1 MKRKEFLQ
9 TSALFSIGSM
19 LLPGNISFAQI
30 SDNEDLA
37 YRLFKNPPAQ
47 YHPYVRWW
55 WNGDKVEKAELTREL
70 ELLKTAGI
78 GGVEIN
84 PIQFPQHTDDMGRRS
99 LVWLSDEWIEMLD
112 HTLKETKRLGLTAD
126 LLVGSG
132 WPFGAEFLQGEERA
146 EIITIGVK
154 KIEGEFDFEIS
165 LFDLIKIA
173 DPSIV
178 SLHSRRE
185 PLVQKVYLV
194 PDPMTSLDQV
204 KDLSDQIPNGFIK
217 VSIPLGRWA
226 IYAQVIT
233 RGFQSVLNGAP
244 GANGPVLNHF
254 NKEAVEKYLNHM
266 TDTIQQKIGP
276 LKGRLRAFFTDSLEV
291 EGANWCS
298 DMAEEFKKRRGY
310 DILPYLPFILFK
322 FGGMGS
328 VSDYNYGVAHSDDF
342 RDVLERIRLDFKIT
356 MAELF
361 YERFC
366 LSFETWCKKNGVQ
379 SRVQPYGRGYHIVD
393 GALTFDIPE
402 GETWVRPHSGKD
414 MPENNPGWGR
424 SYDMMNKYVTSAAHL
439 NGKRLISC
447 EECTNTSVVFSTTL
461 QLLKLCSD
469 QSLIS
474 GVTHSVYH
482 GFNYSPPDAPFP
494 GWIRYGNFMNERNT
508 YWPYFKYL
516 NEYKA
521 RISALLQQADFY
533 SDIALLPCE
542 YDAWSKYGDWLDVTS
557 KYFQKDE
564 DFREIRDLKYIAL
577 LWEAIHHNGNACD
590 FVSEKI
596 IAEATMQNGLI
607 QFGNKKYH
615 TLFLLSME
623 IMDESTAKKI
633 LEFLKCGGKVFCID
647 RIPSTG
653 VGFHNKETKSKALK
667 AVMDEIIS
675 YKDKF
680 IFLKKPDSD
689 YIGWVKSLQQQY
701 NIKPYI
707 TIDGVN
713 PFIQQIRYSTK
724 DFELIFVTNSSYNNS
739 YEIKMSPDGSLIKD
753 RQAYVWDAVSGDRYR
768 LDNNENWDFTLY
780 PADSKI
786 IVCENSIR
794 KDAKAFR
801 EAPQAQDNFKTI
813 DQWEVEFIP
822 INNGEVRKVKMSAL
836 KDLKDTEF
844 MNFTGKI
851 IYRNSFR
858 GNADWLDL
866 GVVQG
871 LSDVKVNGKEAG
883 VRWYGRHIYSLKKLV
898 NNDLNTVEIGIVVV
912 MCNYMKSLKDNPIA
926 QGWTR
931 NQSIQ
936 SMGLMG
942 PVMVF

>member
-1 MKRKEFLQ
+1 MKRKAFLQ
-9 TSALFSIGSM
+9 TSAMFSIGSM
-19 LLPGNISFAQI
+19 LLPGNIVFAEI
-30 SDNEDLA
+30 SDNEDLR

-84 PIQFPQHTDDMGRRS
+84 PIQFPQRTDDMGRRS

-112 HTLKETKRLGLTAD
+112 HTLNETKRLGLTAD

-173 DPSIV
+173 DPAIV
-178 SLHSRRE
+178 SLYSRRE
-185 PLVQKVYLV
+185 PVVQKVYLV

-204 KDLSDQIPNGFIK
+204 KDLSDQIPNGSIK
-217 VSIPLGRWA
+217 ASIPLGRWA

-254 NKEAVEKYLNHM
+254 NKEAVEKYLSHM
-266 TDTIQQKIGP
+266 TDTIQQKMGP
-276 LKGRLRAFFTDSLEV
+276 LKGKLRAFFTDSLEV

-322 FGGMGS
+322 CGGMGS

-564 DFREIRDLKYIAL
+564 DFHEIRDLKYIAL

-596 IAEATMQNGLI
+596 IAEATMQNGLM
-607 QFGNKKYH
+607 QFGSKKYH

-623 IMDESTAKKI
+623 IMDESTARKI
-633 LEFLKCGGKVFCID
+633 LEFLKGGGKVFCID
-647 RIPSTG
+647 RIPSTS
-653 VGFHNKETKSKALK
+653 VGFHNKETKNQALK

-675 YKDKF
+675 FKDKF

-689 YIGWVKSLQQQY
+689 YIGWIKGLQQQY

-707 TIDGVN
+707 TINCVN

-724 DFELIFVTNSSYNNS
+724 DFDLIFVTNSSYNNS
-739 YEIKMSPDGSLIKD
+739 YEVNMIPDGSMIGN
-753 RQAYVWDAVSGDRYR
+753 RQAYVWDAVSGNRYR
-768 LDNNENWDFTLY
+768 LENKENWNFTLY

-794 KDAKAFR
+794 NDAKAFIG
-801 EAPQAQDNFKTI
+801 APQAQDKFKIT

-822 INNGEVRKVKMSAL
+822 INNGDVRKVKMLAL

-844 MNFTGKI
+844 RDFTGKI
-851 IYRNSFR
+851 IYRNSFI

-898 NNDLNTVEIGIVVV
+898 NSDLNTVEIGIVVV

-926 QGWTR
+926 QGWTK

-936 SMGLMG
+936 SIGLIG
-942 PVMVF
+942 PVMLF